1 MTCIVLQM
9 DPGTLEPSLYLSSS
23 KLNSSNICEE
33 ILTIEKV
40 VWHKI
45 DLQRDPARSLF
56 YKSHYYSLR
65 YAVQSAKEWI
75 TLVARSFRI
84 CGLNCQTVFHLT

>member
-9 DPGTLEPSLYLSSS
+9 DPGTLEPFLYLPSS

-45 DLQRDPARSLF
+45 DLQRGS
-56 YKSHYYSLR
+56 
-65 YAVQSAKEWI
+65 
-75 TLVARSFRI
+75 
-84 CGLNCQTVFHLT
+84 C